1 MCGIAGIFNRK
12 GFINPVDM
20 KNMLNAIR
28 HRGPDDYGMVC
39 FQSKKQTYHSLT
51 TVNENV
57 LLPSENFDLVLG
69 HVRLSIIDLSTA
81 GHQPMGTSDISTW
94 ITFNG
99 EIFNYKQI
107 RSQLENLGYTFQSKT
122 DTEVLL
128 YAYKEYGE
136 SCLEK
141 LRGFFAFCIY
151 DMDKKKL
158 FMARDRLGLKPLKY
172 YWDGASFAF
181 ASELKALLQLPWIAR
196 EADPIAID
204 QYLSLRY
211 VLPPLTGI
219 KDIKKLPAGCSL
231 TIALNN
237 PNKGPIISRYWLPK
251 FKPKTNLSYN
261 EAVEQSGK
269 LLEESINIR
278 LMADVPLGIFLS
290 GGIDSST
297 IVALLRNS
305 FGGEIHTIS
314 VGFLDKQFDE
324 RHYARMVAE
333 LYGTNHAELVVDL
346 SPGEDLQKIVWHFDE
361 PFGDPS
367 AIPSFYLAK
376 AASNHVKVIL
386 SGDGGDEL
394 LAGYKRYSIHNR
406 NRFLDYLPTNFYRW
420 AKNISKKLPFS
431 VDKKHGWGKITR
443 LAESISGNM
452 VETYPLRFSGFSPK
466 IRKALYGNNSLW
478 NAVENIWT
486 DEILKLLHQTQS
498 YEPLERLMA
507 LDQLT
512 YLPEDILVKSDL
524 AGMAYGMEV
533 RTPFLDY
540 IFVDWINRLPLSYK
554 NSKQSKRLLR
564 DMMKDKLPQK
574 ILERKKTGFNPPLGE
589 WIKTA
594 FMEDLKLYLFS
605 DSSPLRHFQSN
616 VIKKMFD
623 THMSG
628 KANLGEPLWLLL
640 VLAVWLEQYNIEL

>member
-1 MCGIAGIFNRK
+1 MCGVAGIFNRK
-12 GFINPVDM
+12 GPINPVDM
-20 KNMLNAIR
+20 EKMLNTIR
-28 HRGPDDYGMVC
+28 HRGPDDSGMVC

-51 TVNENV
+51 RVNGNV
-57 LLPSENFDLVLG
+57 LSPSENFDIILG

-81 GHQPMGTSDISTW
+81 GHQPMGSSDGRTW

-107 RSQLENLGYTFQSKT
+107 RSQLEKLGYIFKSKT

-151 DMDKKKL
+151 DMEKKKL
-158 FMARDRLGLKPLKY
+158 FIARDRLGLKPLKY

-181 ASELKALLQLPWIAR
+181 ASELKALLQLPWITR
-196 EADPIAID
+196 EADPTAID
-204 QYLSLRY
+204 QYLTLRY

-219 KDIKKLPAGCSL
+219 KGVKKLPAGCCL
-231 TIALNN
+231 TINLDN
-237 PNKGPIISRYWLPK
+237 PSNGPIIRRYWLPE
-251 FKPKTNLSYN
+251 FRPKTNLSYE
-261 EAVEQSGK
+261 EAVEQSKK

-278 LMADVPLGIFLS
+278 LMSDVPLGIFLS
-290 GGIDSST
+290 GGIDSSA

-305 FGGEIHTIS
+305 FDGEIHTIS
-314 VGFLDKQFDE
+314 VGFSDKQFDE

-333 LYGTNHAELVVDL
+333 LYGTNHTELAVELNPD
-346 SPGEDLQKIVWHFDE
+346 EDLQKIVWHFDE

-386 SGDGGDEL
+386 NGDGGDEL

-420 AKNISKKLPFS
+420 ARNISKKLPFS
-431 VDKKHGWGKITR
+431 VDKKRGWGKIAR

-452 VETYPLRFSGFSPK
+452 VETYPLRFSGFSLK
-466 IRKALYGNNSLW
+466 MREALYDNSHLW
-478 NAVENIWT
+478 NATENIWT

-498 YEPLERLMA
+498 YEPFERLMA

-524 AGMAYGMEV
+524 AGMAFNLEA
-533 RTPFLDY
+533 RAPFLDY
-540 IFVDWINRLPLSYK
+540 IFVEWINCLPLSYK
-554 NSKQSKRLLR
+554 VNKQSKRLLR

-574 ILERKKTGFNPPLGE
+574 ILERKKTGFNPPIAE
-589 WIKTA
+589 WIKTVLI
-594 FMEDLKLYLFS
+594 EDLKLYLFS

-628 KANLGEPLWLLL
+628 NANLGESLWLLL